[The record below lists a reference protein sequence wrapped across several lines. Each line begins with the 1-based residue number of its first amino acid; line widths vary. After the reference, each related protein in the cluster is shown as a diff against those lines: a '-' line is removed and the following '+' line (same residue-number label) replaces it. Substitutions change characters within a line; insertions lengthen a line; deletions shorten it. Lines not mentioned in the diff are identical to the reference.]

1 VRDLLRMWGNTRM
14 VVLAAFCGA
23 VFAAV
28 LAVFNAIPI
37 IPAIHS
43 LRPGNALPVVFSL
56 LFGPAGAW
64 GAVIGNTL
72 GDFFGILGPGT
83 AFGAFGNFLY
93 GLIPYRLWRRFGD
106 PPLEIRSWRSF
117 LRLFVV
123 VSLAGLACSLSITTG
138 VYALALIPVPF
149 GFLFWMIVGQ
159 SVGFTLLLAP
169 LLLNAVAPR
178 ARRWGLLY
186 QEQVA
191 PEEIGARSSVLR
203 ALALPLLVI
212 SILGGTVLAFC
223 LLNGWGLPIL
233 PPKQFGLA
241 MTPVILLILLA
252 AVWL

>member
-1 VRDLLRMWGNTRM
+1 MWNNTRM
-14 VVLAAFCGA
+14 VVLSAFCGA

-56 LFGPAGAW
+56 MFGPAGAW

-106 PPLEIRSWRSF
+106 PPLEIRSWPAF
-117 LRLFVV
+117 LRLLIV
-123 VSLAGLACSLSITTG
+123 VSAAGIACSLSITTG

-149 GFLFWMIVGQ
+149 GFLFWMIVAQ

-169 LLLNAVAPR
+169 LLLNAIVPR

-186 QEQVA
+186 QDLLPKET
-191 PEEIGARSSVLR
+191 IGTRSRVLR
-203 ALALPLLVI
+203 ALAVPLLALSLI
-212 SILGGTVLAFC
+212 GGTVLAFC
-223 LLNGWGLPIL
+223 LINGWGLPVL
-233 PPKQFGLA
+233 PPKQFGA
-241 MTPVILLILLA
+241 VMAPVILLILLA
-252 AVWL
+252 SLWL